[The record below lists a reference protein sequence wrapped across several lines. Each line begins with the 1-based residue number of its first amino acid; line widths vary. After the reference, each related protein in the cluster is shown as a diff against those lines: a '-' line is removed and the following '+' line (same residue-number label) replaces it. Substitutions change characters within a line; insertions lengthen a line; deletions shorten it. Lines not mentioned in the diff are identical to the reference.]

1 MAGVATPARIAP
13 GMNAFAA
20 DPFAAPSLAHVQLD
34 LYTSDYRVSGTV
46 ATRFNR
52 VADVLNQAGGTH
64 LALQHATVSEYD
76 DPTATLGAQQV
87 YVAIE
92 EVLFTIA
99 TTEGE
104 GRPEMRIPKRAVKA
118 QVAIPPFRLTGSI
131 HVAQGSR
138 PADGLLSAS
147 DRFMAMTDVT
157 VTCAP
162 HPELGR
168 SATALAVQRHLAH
181 VFLVADDERPD
192 ELLAEVL
199 DERTAKDW
207 LASREPPP
215 ER

>member
-1 MAGVATPARIAP
+1 
-13 GMNAFAA
+13 MNAFAA
-20 DPFAAPSLAHVQLD
+20 DPFAAPSPARVQLD
-34 LYTSDYRVSGTV
+34 LYTADYRVSGMV
-46 ATRFNR
+46 ATRFSR
-52 VADVLNQAGGTH
+52 VADVLNQAGGSH
-64 LALQHATVSEYD
+64 LMLDHATVSEYD

-87 YVAIE
+87 YVALD

-104 GRPEMRIPKRAVKA
+104 ARPEMRIPKRPVKA
-118 QVAIPPFRLTGSI
+118 QIAIPPFRLTGAI

-147 DRFMAMTDVT
+147 DRFLAMTDVT
-157 VTCAP
+157 ITCAP

-168 SATALAVQRHLAH
+168 SAAALAVQRRLAH
-181 VFLVADDERPD
+181 VLLVADDERPD
-192 ELLAEVL
+192 QLLAEVL

-207 LASREPPP
+207 LAAREPASE